1 MQPPRPLGRQ
11 QAGYGGVRCDVRI
24 HVRTKKEEKKLA
36 KISKEELIALLNK
49 DLALEYTACVQYTQ
63 HQGVLK
69 GAMYQS
75 IQKELVLHAQEELAH
90 ATILADQIDY
100 LGGVPTVEM
109 PTPKTSE
116 DNETMLQQ
124 DLEGEND
131 AIARYIT
138 RIKQAEELNL
148 YHLAQQLR
156 NILIV
161 EQEHAMDLEQAL
173 GK

>member
-1 MQPPRPLGRQ
+1 M
-11 QAGYGGVRCDVRI
+11 
-24 HVRTKKEEKKLA
+24 A
-36 KISKEELIALLNK
+36 KITKEKLIELLNK

-75 IQKELVLHAQEELAH
+75 IQKELIIHAQEELAH
-90 ATILADQIDY
+90 ATTIVAQIDY
-100 LGGVPTVEM
+100 LGGFPTADM
-109 PTPKTSE
+109 PGPKTSKK
-116 DNETMLQQ
+116 NEAMLKQ

-131 AIARYIT
+131 AIARYIA
-138 RIKQAEELNL
+138 RIKQAEKLNL

-156 NILIV
+156 NILAV

>member
-1 MQPPRPLGRQ
+1 MS
-11 QAGYGGVRCDVRI
+11 
-24 HVRTKKEEKKLA
+24 A
-36 KISKEELIALLNK
+36 KAEITVSKEQLIELLNK
-49 DLALEYTACVQYTQ
+49 DLGLEYTACVQYTQ

-75 IQKELVLHAQEELAH
+75 MQKELVIHAQEELAH
-90 ATILADQIDY
+90 ATILANQISY
-100 LGGVPTVEM
+100 LGGMPTVVMPLPKVSPDNQEM
-109 PTPKTSE
+109 LE
-116 DNETMLQQ
+116 Q

-138 RIKQAEELNL
+138 RVKQAEELNL

-156 NILIV
+156 TILAV